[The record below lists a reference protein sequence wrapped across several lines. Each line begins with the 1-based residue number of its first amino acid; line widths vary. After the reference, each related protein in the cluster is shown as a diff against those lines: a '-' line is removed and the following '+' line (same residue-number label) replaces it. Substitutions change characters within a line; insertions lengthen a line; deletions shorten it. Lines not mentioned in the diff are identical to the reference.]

1 MKDLGYNEENGIYQC
16 EFCRFTTE
24 KGQVYPIE
32 DENKFFEAWRFMEH
46 HIKTEHHSVLM
57 ALLAKGKEEHGLSQQ
72 QVELISLFYQGKK
85 DSDIQKELG
94 IASLSTLRNHRFN
107 LRKKE
112 RQAQNFLRIMA
123 FLKDDEQQKNPT
135 KFTKEQDYFTH
146 NGQFIRYPKGKKV
159 EFVILEKI
167 SLHFQVGKKY
177 SEKEINQVL
186 SKIYPEDH
194 ALLRRRLIDMN
205 FLQRDLAGTW
215 YEKIEGEKHQM
226 DYKKELKMQAKE
238 VKIEGG
244 IYQIKNTKNGKR
256 LIASTPNLK
265 SLNGLK
271 FSLKNKSY
279 INKQLQEEWTAFGE
293 EVFEFKVLEVV
304 TEKEL
309 EKKPMKKI
317 LEQKLETWL
326 EKEQPYDETGYI
338 TKKE

>member
-1 MKDLGYNEENGIYQC
+1 M
-16 EFCRFTTE
+16 
-24 KGQVYPIE
+24 
-32 DENKFFEAWRFMEH
+32 
-46 HIKTEHHSVLM
+46 
-57 ALLAKGKEEHGLSQQ
+57 
-72 QVELISLFYQGKK
+72 
-85 DSDIQKELG
+85 
-94 IASLSTLRNHRFN
+94 
-107 LRKKE
+107 
-112 RQAQNFLRIMA
+112 
-123 FLKDDEQQKNPT
+123 
-135 KFTKEQDYFTH
+135 
-146 NGQFIRYPKGKKV
+146 
-159 EFVILEKI
+159 
-167 SLHFQVGKKY
+167 
-177 SEKEINQVL
+177 
-186 SKIYPEDH
+186 
-194 ALLRRRLIDMN
+194 LRRRLIDMN

>member
-146 NGQFIRYPKGKKV
+146 NGQLIRYPKGKK
-159 EFVILEKI
+159 
-167 SLHFQVGKKY
+167 
-177 SEKEINQVL
+177 
-186 SKIYPEDH
+186 
-194 ALLRRRLIDMN
+194 
-205 FLQRDLAGTW
+205 
-215 YEKIEGEKHQM
+215 
-226 DYKKELKMQAKE
+226 
-238 VKIEGG
+238 
-244 IYQIKNTKNGKR
+244 
-256 LIASTPNLK
+256 
-265 SLNGLK
+265 
-271 FSLKNKSY
+271 
-279 INKQLQEEWTAFGE
+279 
-293 EVFEFKVLEVV
+293 
-304 TEKEL
+304 
-309 EKKPMKKI
+309 
-317 LEQKLETWL
+317 
-326 EKEQPYDETGYI
+326 
-338 TKKE
+338 